1 VTDFVSEVRD
11 GMRIDWD
18 VPIAVDDGLVLRADV
33 FRPATPG
40 RVPVILS
47 YGPYGKWLHFEDL
60 YTDQWRRMVAQH
72 PDVAAGSSNRYQN
85 WEVVD
90 PDKWVPDGYACVRV
104 DSRGAGRSPGF
115 LDLWSAREARDL
127 YACIEWAAR
136 QPWSSGRVGLNGISY
151 YAMNQWQVAA
161 LQPPHLAAMCVWEG
175 AADYYRDLS
184 HHGGILCAFGRAW
197 FPSQVVRMQHGR
209 GTRGYR
215 SRLTGDWVSG
225 PPTLSEEQLGAG
237 RRDFY
242 EDCRAHPLASDEYWR
257 SRMPDWSKVKV
268 PLLSAGNWGG
278 QGLHP
283 RGNFEGFV
291 RAASRQKWLEVH
303 GIEHWT
309 HFYTDYGVALQKKFF
324 GHFLKGQDTGWTRQP
339 RVTLQVRHPGERF
352 VERPER
358 EWPLARTRWTKL
370 YLDPGDAS
378 LVAAPVARPGRVT
391 YAGLGDGATFL
402 TPPLPRETEITG
414 PVAARLYVSS
424 AKRDAD
430 VFLVLRVFAP
440 DLREVTFQG
449 ALDPHTPVAQGWLR
463 ASHRKLDPA
472 LSLPYRPYHTHD
484 EPQPLTPGRVY
495 ELDVEIWPTCI
506 VVPAGYRIGL
516 TVRGRDYE
524 YPGGPAAGLG
534 TLGAVFTGVGP
545 FLHDDPRDR
554 PPAVFGGA
562 VTVHAGPRYPSHLL
576 LPIIPPRRG

>member
-1 VTDFVSEVRD
+1 VQ
-11 GMRIDWD
+11 IDWD
-18 VPIAVDDGLVLRADV
+18 VAITVDDGLVLRADV
-33 FRPATPG
+33 FRPPAPG
-40 RVPVILS
+40 RYPVLLS

-60 YTDQWRRMVAQH
+60 YTDQWRRMAEQH
-72 PDVAAGSSNRYQN
+72 PDVVAGSTNRYQN

-90 PDKWVPDGYACVRV
+90 PEKWVPDGYACVRV
-104 DSRGAGRSPGF
+104 DSRGAGRSPGE
-115 LDLWSAREARDL
+115 LDLWSAREAQDL

-136 QPWSSGRVGLNGISY
+136 QPWSTGKIGLNGISY

-161 LQPPHLAAMCVWEG
+161 LQPPHLAAICVWEG
-175 AADYYRDLS
+175 AADYYRDLA
-184 HHGGILCAFGRAW
+184 HHGGILCTFGRAW
-197 FPSQVVRMQHGR
+197 FPSQVVRVQHGR
-209 GTRGYR
+209 GSRGYR
-215 SRLTGDWVSG
+215 SRMTGDWVSG
-225 PPTLSEEQLGAG
+225 PPTLGEEQLGAN

-242 EDCRAHPLASDEYWR
+242 EDCVSHPLASDAYWR
-257 SRMPDWSKVKV
+257 SRMPDWSKVRV
-268 PLLSAGNWGG
+268 PLLSAANWGG

-309 HFYTDYGVALQKKFF
+309 HFYTDYGVALQKRFF
-324 GHFLKGQDTGWTRQP
+324 GHFLKGDKTGWTRQP
-339 RVTLQVRHPGERF
+339 RVVLQVRHPGERF
-352 VERPER
+352 VERHEG

-370 YLDPGDAS
+370 YLSPADAS
-378 LVAAPVARPGRVT
+378 LVPRPPARPGRVI
-391 YAGLGDGATFL
+391 YAGLGDGVTFL

-414 PVAARLYVSS
+414 PIAAKLFVSS
-424 AKRDAD
+424 ETTDAD
-430 VFLVLRVFAP
+430 LFLVLRVFTP

-472 LSLPYRPYHTHD
+472 LSRPYQPYHPHD
-484 EPQPLTPGRVY
+484 EVQPLVPGRVY

-506 VVPAGYRIGL
+506 VVPAGHRVGL

-545 FLHDDPRDR
+545 FRHDDARDR
-554 PPAVFGGA
+554 PPAIFGGR
-562 VTVHAGPRYPSHLL
+562 VTVHAGRRQPSHVL
-576 LPIIPPRRG
+576 LPIIPPKRG